1 MQLDQLHIFM
11 KMTTKI
17 NCTHT
22 RTFRWNSTFLSMRFI
37 SFFDWT
43 FVIYFFALHFIFI
56 AMFCAVFSVLNLEI
70 VLDSTDDFVK
80 CSIVSESCFQCLQES
95 DIWQFALLFWFLVWL
110 LSQHCTYCKITIELE
125 RALSLHT
132 SLNYEQKKH
141 MHIFRS
147 VFYRTCQLFVK
158 FENSQH
164 TVNYRWPL
172 NKPQKSTESHV
183 WLWNPI
189 FSHCLM
195 KVACNSVVVL
205 CVFFLSTTRIPLEWS
220 TVRI

>member
-1 MQLDQLHIFM
+1 MFNCEWIMLSMFASERNLTIRFIVLVFGLTLVTTLHILWNHYWIGARFV
-11 KMTTKI
+11 TT
-17 NCTHT
+17 
-22 RTFRWNSTFLSMRFI
+22 
-37 SFFDWT
+37 
-43 FVIYFFALHFIFI
+43 YFTQL
-56 AMFCAVFSVLNLEI
+56 
-70 VLDSTDDFVK
+70 
-80 CSIVSESCFQCLQES
+80 
-95 DIWQFALLFWFLVWL
+95 
-110 LSQHCTYCKITIELE
+110 
-125 RALSLHT
+125 RAK
-132 SLNYEQKKH
+132 KKH

-183 WLWNPI
+183 WLWNTI

-205 CVFFLSTTRIPLEWS
+205 CVFFFYQLRGYH
-220 TVRI
+220 

>member
-1 MQLDQLHIFM
+1 
-11 KMTTKI
+11 
-17 NCTHT
+17 
-22 RTFRWNSTFLSMRFI
+22 
-37 SFFDWT
+37 
-43 FVIYFFALHFIFI
+43 
-56 AMFCAVFSVLNLEI
+56 MFCAGFSVLNLEI

-80 CSIVSESCFQCLQES
+80 CSIVNESCFQCLQVSE
-95 DIWQFALLFWFLVWL
+95 IWQFALLFWFLVWL

-172 NKPQKSTESHV
+172 NKPQKSAESHV
-183 WLWNPI
+183 WLWNQ
-189 FSHCLM
+189 FSLTIWWRWL
-195 KVACNSVVVL
+195 AIRLL
-205 CVFFLSTTRIPLEWS
+205 CCVYFFLSTTRIPLEWS

>member
-70 VLDSTDDFVK
+70 VLDSTDDLLNVELWVNHAFNVCK
-80 CSIVSESCFQCLQES
+80 RATFDNSPYCFG
-95 DIWQFALLFWFLVWL
+95 FWFDSCHNTAHTVKSL
-110 LSQHCTYCKITIELE
+110 LNWSALCHYILHSIT
-125 RALSLHT
+125 SK
-132 SLNYEQKKH
+132 KKH